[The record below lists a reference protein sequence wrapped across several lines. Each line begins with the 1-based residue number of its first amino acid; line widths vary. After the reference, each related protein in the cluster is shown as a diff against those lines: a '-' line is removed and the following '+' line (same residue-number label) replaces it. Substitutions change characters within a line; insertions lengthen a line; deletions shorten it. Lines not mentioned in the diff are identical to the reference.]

1 MLKRK
6 IAFLLVVCTL
16 LLTLFSTTGCFLFDK
31 GETPDG
37 GGEEQGGVT
46 GEFSY
51 VTYDSDTYDEYSY
64 NKNLYY
70 LNELNFQIADPT
82 VIYVE
87 EGEGAGYFY
96 AYGTSDLIQCH
107 GFQCWRS
114 KDMTNWEYV
123 GVAFEPDYSEAWAF
137 NNYWAPEVLYDDGV
151 YYLFYNAQ
159 NWKAGGRHCISVAV
173 SQNPYGPFESVG
185 GSVNLDGKELSK
197 GQPVYD
203 FASILPN
210 RDGITNDVIDAHA
223 FIDPVTGDKYL
234 YFSAWQRWHTRG
246 YQEIYGVKMKD
257 WFTPD
262 YSTLTQITSIFN
274 TNVGDFTAEMSG
286 GQIQFGNIDEGQDEM
301 ATVNEGPFVYY
312 YDGTYYL
319 TYSVYP
325 YTSPNYQVR
334 QALSTSPLGEY
345 TKIQPEDGGVIIYTE
360 SDWENL
366 SSAGHHCFI
375 KCGDQLMI
383 AYHTFLDRAS
393 IAYGRALAVDEIQF
407 VKNDKGQTLMHTN
420 GPTYSY
426 QPLPAAVTGYEN
438 LAPEATVTAT
448 HTADDS
454 DVKYLTDGVYKVH
467 RTDLVSEYNTVSVES
482 TTKTSI
488 NFKFDDYV
496 NVRNILVYNSLDY
509 DLSVANI
516 SSIRLKYKTAD
527 GFAWAEAKNVKFN
540 YEWNSDSR
548 STMYPGGAIILE
560 FEEMPVI
567 EVEINITLSAAI
579 PSIAIGEVMIMGKK
593 VKNPQPVTAFEPY
606 SFTNPEPVDYI
617 KHSQGAEVG
626 SVGGH
631 HTTWGYGDLSTDDG
645 SEDAYIENTAPG
657 DQFAY
662 FKGAEGYN
670 FYFEAE
676 LTITEDKPYRMMS
689 GAEEN
694 YPKFGLVLKS
704 NSGSTFFYIDSAYSG
719 GFNNKAVGYTQR
731 KQDNS
736 DYDWTAT
743 EKVANWDISYTNG
756 QYTKLAIAR
765 VGNTYYFFVND
776 VLFAKETNLRG
787 LSGENVVGGCL
798 VFNMGIRVKNYSV
811 VSGEADVLAKI
822 QSLGVN

>member
-1 MLKRK
+1 MLKR
-6 IAFLLVVCTL
+6 ITSLVIVVLMMFGVVCV
-16 LLTLFSTTGCFLFDK
+16 SVSCVV
-31 GETPDG
+31 TPGQDSNG
-37 GGEEQGGVT
+37 DSSVK

-51 VTYDSDTYDEYSY
+51 VTYENDTYDEYSY

-87 EGEGAGYFY
+87 EGEGKGYFY

-123 GVAFEPDYSEAWAF
+123 GVAFEPDYSETWAF

-159 NWKAGGRHCISVAV
+159 NIHAGGRHCISVAV
-173 SQNPYGPFESVG
+173 SSTPYGPFENLDG
-185 GSVNLDGKELSK
+185 AVNLDGKELSK
-197 GQPVYD
+197 GAPVYD
-203 FASILPN
+203 FSKILPG
-210 RDGITNDVIDAHA
+210 REGIENDTIDAHA

-274 TNVGDFTAEMSG
+274 TTVDDFSEEMSG
-286 GQIQFGNIDEGQDEM
+286 GQIQFGDIDEGQNEG

-312 YDGTYYL
+312 HDGTYYM
-319 TYSVYP
+319 TFSVYP

-334 QALSTSPLGEY
+334 QALSASPLGEY
-345 TKIQPEDGGVIIYTE
+345 TKVAPEDGGTIIYTE

-366 SSAGHHCFI
+366 QSAGHHCFI
-375 KCGDQLMI
+375 RCGDQLMI
-383 AYHTFLDRAS
+383 AYHTFLDRAT
-393 IAYGRALAVDEIQF
+393 IQNGRALAVDEIKF
-407 VKNDKGQTLMHTN
+407 VENDKGQTVMHTN

-426 QPLPAAVTGYEN
+426 QPLPAAVSGYKN
-438 LAPEATVTAT
+438 LAPMATVTAS
-448 HTADDS
+448 HTAEDS
-454 DVKYLTDGVYKVH
+454 DIKYLTDGLYKSHKSDLVNEYK
-467 RTDLVSEYNTVSVES
+467 TQLVSEK
-482 TTKTSI
+482 TKTTI
-488 NFKFDDYV
+488 NFKFDDWV
-496 NVRNILVYNSLDY
+496 NVRSLLLYNSLDY
-509 DLSVANI
+509 NLSVSVIN
-516 SSIRLKYKTAD
+516 SVKLKYKTAD

-540 YEWNSDSR
+540 YAWNSDSR
-548 STMYPGGAIILE
+548 STMYTGGAIILE
-560 FEEMPVI
+560 FDEMPVMEI
-567 EVEINITLSAAI
+567 ELTLNLYTDM
-579 PSIAIGEVMIMGKK
+579 PQLAIGEIMIMGKE
-593 VKNPQPVTAFEPY
+593 VKNPAPVTEFKEY
-606 SFTNPEPVDYI
+606 SFENPDPVEYI
-617 KHSQGAEVG
+617 KYSEGV
-626 SVGGH
+626 SVGTVGDFN
-631 HTTWGYGDLSTDDG
+631 TTWGYGDLSTDDG
-645 SEDAYIENTAPG
+645 TEDAYIENTAPG
-657 DQFAY
+657 DQFAF

-704 NSGSTFFYIDSAYSG
+704 KTGSTFFYIDSAYSG

-736 DYDWTAT
+736 DYDWIAT
-743 EKVANWDISYTNG
+743 EKVRSFDVSYTNG
-756 QYTKLAIAR
+756 NYTKLAIAR

-776 VLFAKETNLRG
+776 QLFDTATNLRG
-787 LSGENVVGGCL
+787 LTGENVVGGCL
-798 VFNMGIRVKNYSV
+798 VFNMGIRVKNYNV
-811 VSGEADVLAKI
+811 ISGQEEVTAKL

>member
-1 MLKRK
+1 MLKK
-6 IAFLLVVCTL
+6 ITALSLVIVMIFALLCT
-16 LLTLFSTTGCFLFDK
+16 TVGCNLFGAK
-31 GETPDG
+31 VE
-37 GGEEQGGVT
+37 
-46 GEFSY
+46 GEFDYVSY
-51 VTYDSDTYDEYSY
+51 ENDNYDEYSY

-82 VIYVE
+82 VIYVD

-151 YYLFYNAQ
+151 YYLFYSAQ
-159 NWKAGGRHCISVAV
+159 NWKEGNRHCMSVAV
-173 SQNPYGPFESVG
+173 SATPYGPFESLDD
-185 GSVNLDGKELSK
+185 GSKNLDGKELSK

-203 FASILPN
+203 FSSNLPN
-210 RDGITNDVIDAHA
+210 REGIVNHTIDIHP
-223 FIDPVTGDKYL
+223 FIDPATGDKYL
-234 YFSAWQRWHTRG
+234 YFSAYQNWGKRA

-262 YSTLTQITSIFN
+262 YSTLTQLTSIFN
-274 TNVGDFTAEMSG
+274 STVTDFRDEMAAG
-286 GQIQFGNIDEGQDEM
+286 HIQFGDMDEGQDEI

-312 YDGTYYL
+312 YNGTYYL

-334 QALSTSPLGEY
+334 QALATSPLGDY
-345 TKIQPEDGGVIIYTE
+345 TKVAPEDGGTIIYTE

-366 SSAGHHCFI
+366 ASAGHHCFV
-375 KCGDQLMI
+375 KCGDQLFI
-383 AYHTFLDRAS
+383 AYHTFLDRATIQS
-393 IAYGRALAVDEIQF
+393 GRALAVDEIKF
-407 VKNDKGQTLMHTN
+407 VENEKGQLLMHAN

-426 QPLPAAVTGYEN
+426 QPLPEAITGYKN
-438 LAPEATVTAT
+438 VAPMASVSAS
-448 HTADDS
+448 HTAEGS

-467 RTDLVSEYNTVSVES
+467 RGDLVNEYMTQTVTSA
-482 TTKTSI
+482 TKATI
-488 NFKFDDYV
+488 TFKFDDWT
-496 NVRNILVYNSLDY
+496 NVRSVLLYNSLDY
-509 DLSVANI
+509 NLSVPVI
-516 SSIRLKYKTAD
+516 SKVRLNYKTESGSD
-527 GFAWAEAKNVKFN
+527 WVEAKNVLFN

-548 STMYPGGAIILE
+548 STMYPGGTIILE
-560 FEEMPVI
+560 FDEMPVKEI
-567 EVEINITLSAAI
+567 ELTFNLSEQL
-579 PSIAIGEVMIMGKK
+579 SNIAIGEIMIMGRQ
-593 VKNPQPVTAFEPY
+593 VKNPKPVTKFEEY
-606 SFTNPEPVDYI
+606 SYTNPNPVEYI
-617 KHSQGAEVG
+617 KYNQGA
-626 SVGGH
+626 SVGTVGGFN
-631 HTTWGYGDLSTDDG
+631 TTWGYGDLSTDDG
-645 SEDAYIENTAPG
+645 SEKAYIENTAPG

-676 LTITEDKPYRMMS
+676 LTITEEKPYRMMN
-689 GAEEN
+689 GTQEN

-704 NSGSTFFYIDSAYSG
+704 KTGSTFFYIDSAYTG

-743 EKVANWDISYTNG
+743 ERLGTFDISYTNG
-756 QYTKLAIAR
+756 NYTKLAIAR
-765 VGNTYYFFVND
+765 VGGTYYFFVND
-776 VLFAKETNLRG
+776 TLFATETNLRG
-787 LSGENVVGGCL
+787 LSGEGVVGGCL
-798 VFNMGIRVKNYSV
+798 VFNMGIKVQNYNV
-811 VSGEADVLAKI
+811 ISGEAEVQSRL
-822 QSLGVN
+822 QSLGIN

>member
-1 MLKRK
+1 MLKR
-6 IAFLLVVCTL
+6 ITSLLIVVLMMISVVCVSVSCVVTPGQGPNGD
-16 LLTLFSTTGCFLFDK
+16 SSVK
-31 GETPDG
+31 GD
-37 GGEEQGGVT
+37 
-46 GEFSY
+46 FSY
-51 VTYDSDTYDEYSY
+51 VTYENDTYDEYSY
-64 NKNLYY
+64 NKSLYY

-87 EGEGAGYFY
+87 EGEGKGYFY

-123 GVAFEPDYSEAWAF
+123 GVAFEPDYSETWAF

-159 NWKAGGRHCISVAV
+159 NIHAGGRHCISVAV
-173 SQNPYGPFESVG
+173 SSTPYGPFENLDG
-185 GSVNLDGKELSK
+185 AVNLDGKELSK
-197 GQPVYD
+197 GAPVYD
-203 FASILPN
+203 FSKILPG
-210 RDGITNDVIDAHA
+210 REGIENDTIDAHA

-274 TNVGDFTAEMSG
+274 TTVDDFSAEMSG
-286 GQIQFGNIDEGQDEM
+286 GQIQFGDIDEGQNEG

-312 YDGTYYL
+312 HDGTYYM
-319 TYSVYP
+319 TFSVYP

-334 QALSTSPLGEY
+334 QALSDSPLGEY
-345 TKIQPEDGGVIIYTE
+345 TKVAPEDGGTIIYTE

-366 SSAGHHCFI
+366 QSAGHHCFI
-375 KCGDQLMI
+375 RCGDQLMI
-383 AYHTFLDRAS
+383 AYHTFLDRAT
-393 IAYGRALAVDEIQF
+393 IQNGRALAVDEIKF
-407 VKNDKGQTLMHTN
+407 VENDKGQTVMHTN

-426 QPLPAAVTGYEN
+426 QPLPAAVSGYKN
-438 LAPEATVTAT
+438 LAPMATVTAS
-448 HTADDS
+448 HTAEDS
-454 DVKYLTDGVYKVH
+454 DIKYLTDGLYKSHKSDLVNEYK
-467 RTDLVSEYNTVSVES
+467 TQLVSEK
-482 TTKTSI
+482 TKTTI
-488 NFKFDDYV
+488 NFKFEDWV
-496 NVRNILVYNSLDY
+496 NVRSLLLYNSLDY
-509 DLSVANI
+509 NLSVSAIN
-516 SSIRLKYKTAD
+516 SVKLKYKTAD

-540 YEWNSDSR
+540 YAWNSDSR
-548 STMYPGGAIILE
+548 STMYTGGAIILE
-560 FEEMPVI
+560 FDEMPVI
-567 EVEINITLSAAI
+567 EIELTLNLYTDM
-579 PSIAIGEVMIMGKK
+579 PQLAIGEIMIMGKE
-593 VKNPQPVTAFEPY
+593 VKNPAPVTEFKEY
-606 SFTNPEPVDYI
+606 SFENPDPVEYI
-617 KHSQGAEVG
+617 KYSEGV
-626 SVGGH
+626 SVGTVGDFN
-631 HTTWGYGDLSTDDG
+631 TTWGYGDLSTDDG
-645 SEDAYIENTAPG
+645 TEDAYIENTAPG
-657 DQFAY
+657 DQFAF

-704 NSGSTFFYIDSAYSG
+704 KTGSTFFYIDSAYSG

-743 EKVANWDISYTNG
+743 EKVRSFDVSYTNG
-756 QYTKLAIAR
+756 NYTKLAIAR

-776 VLFAKETNLRG
+776 QLFDTATNLRG
-787 LSGENVVGGCL
+787 LTGENVVGGCL
-798 VFNMGIRVKNYSV
+798 VFNMGIRVKNYNV
-811 VSGEADVLAKI
+811 ISGQEEVTAKL
-822 QSLGVN
+822 QSLGIN